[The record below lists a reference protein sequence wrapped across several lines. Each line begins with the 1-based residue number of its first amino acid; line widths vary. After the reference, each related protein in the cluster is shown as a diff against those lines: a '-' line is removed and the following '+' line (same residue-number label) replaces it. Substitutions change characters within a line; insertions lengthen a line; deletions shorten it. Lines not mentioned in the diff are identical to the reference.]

1 MRRIM
6 TGVRGGGGD
15 FLLNTGHLTERRI
28 RGKTKKSTVYYTLS
42 LSKE

>member
-6 TGVRGGGGD
+6 TGGMGGGD
-15 FLLNTGHLTERRI
+15 FLLNTGHLTERRK